1 MVPPKR
7 LQVTHSTTRTNFRHW
22 LCCCH
27 EPRRMPTCAPMAYLL
42 SGFTPWSLK
51 CCGKQGR
58 QGPNKLRT
66 FCWFLRCSGNF
77 LIAERDLPVQA
88 YTEATPPSILHPTHC
103 HHEFRVQGFRF
114 EVFRL
119 WGFWRVWRCDCI
131 NLAAQLCR
139 FERFAYPFDKALR
152 ALLPRPAQLQALRR
166 CWYCCCGVQDGGTGV
181 VDGGGD

>member
-7 LQVTHSTTRTNFRHW
+7 LKVTHSTSRKNFRHW

-27 EPRRMPTCAPMAYLL
+27 EPRRMPTCAPMPYLL

-66 FCWFLRCSGNF
+66 FCWFLKCSGNF

-88 YTEATPPSILHPTHC
+88 YTEATPPQFCIQRIVIMSLGC
-103 HHEFRVQGFRF
+103 RVFVLKCSGSGASG
-114 EVFRL
+114 E
-119 WGFWRVWRCDCI
+119 WRCDCI